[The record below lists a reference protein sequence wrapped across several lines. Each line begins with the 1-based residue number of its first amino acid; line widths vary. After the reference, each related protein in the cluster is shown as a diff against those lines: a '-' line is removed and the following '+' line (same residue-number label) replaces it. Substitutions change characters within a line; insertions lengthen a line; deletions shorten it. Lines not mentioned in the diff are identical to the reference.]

1 MHLGKHTNAIVLFLL
16 ALCVLFPFSGLDL
29 YATDRSYKFLDAA
42 LVMGVFLLTV
52 RRLALTSK
60 HLVIISLA
68 TAVILLPIY
77 PSSLDHDALI
87 HAVPLLFLLLGWMFW
102 SVIRMQNATSAILPW
117 FAQFLLVILS
127 GWSLWQL
134 LPLLLD
140 GSIDHQETY
149 AVSAGLG
156 HRNLLVQLLLILLP
170 MLLVYRLKGK
180 WSRKLE
186 LAMFVVVGTV
196 ILLLLNR
203 TGWLGLGLM
212 LGFIVYHKRRSG
224 RMSATWKW
232 LLIAVI
238 PLGLLLLFVDELYT
252 LWHHVEMT
260 FTWDDGTTRDR
271 ILLME
276 RSSQMFL
283 NAPMLGIGYG
293 MWPIEAM
300 GFDQTNMLSES
311 ASLFYKRPHNDYL
324 RLLSEGGLL
333 LGLPYLLLHTW
344 AIARSWRQY
353 RSDKSDAHLGVF
365 LMWSM
370 IILASASNYPI
381 EQPLFMVLQALALS
395 MLFPLSRS
403 FEGQLDEKRRS
414 GIARILS
421 VGLWITVVL
430 IAFDH
435 GGAKVLFE
443 KARKAQTDRDP
454 GFALAYLDAVRE
466 SADLD
471 AELRPF
477 QYWEAAWNEDLSL
490 EERTRLLQDGL
501 LLVPD
506 HPHLHEALGRSYA
519 DAGDLQQA
527 MQSFQHAVRYTPTYQ
542 AAWLGIA
549 EIHQQQGDWREA
561 FEAILR
567 ADAISITKRYR
578 DLGTP
583 LAQDSLTALAKNVVD
598 RKMQLTLIAIRNT
611 PDWSL
616 DILRKTV
623 NNRVNFD
630 HQAYVD
636 ACYYMWMHCEK
647 YEDCDLAE
655 TMINRYLPNGKDDLN
670 LEETKK

>member
-1 MHLGKHTNAIVLFLL
+1 MRLGKHTNAIVLFLL

-29 YATDRSYKFLDAA
+29 YVTDRSYKFLDTA
-42 LVMGVFLLTV
+42 LVMGLFLLTV
-52 RRLALTSK
+52 RRITLTWK
-60 HLVIISLA
+60 QLVIIPLA
-68 TAVILLPIY
+68 IVVSLLPIY

-87 HAVPLLFLLLGWMFW
+87 HAVPLLYFVLGWVFW
-102 SVIRMQNATSAILPW
+102 SVIRMHSAGSAVLPW
-117 FAQFLLVILS
+117 FAPLLLAILL
-127 GWSLWQL
+127 GWSVWQL

-140 GSIDHQETY
+140 GSIEHQETY
-149 AVSAGLG
+149 TVSAGLG
-156 HRNLLVQLLLILLP
+156 HRNLLVQHLLILLP
-170 MLLVYRLKGK
+170 MLLVSRLKGH
-180 WSRKLE
+180 WSRKIEMGLF
-186 LAMFVVVGTV
+186 LVVGSV

-203 TGWLGLGLM
+203 TGWLGLGL
-212 LGFIVYHKRRSG
+212 LLSFIVYHRKRVPSSG
-224 RMSATWKW
+224 VTWKW
-232 LLIAVI
+232 LLITLI
-238 PLGLLLLFVDELYT
+238 PLGILLFFVDELYT

-271 ILLME
+271 ILLVE
-276 RSSQMFL
+276 RSFQMFFS
-283 NAPMLGIGYG
+283 APFLGIGYG

-300 GFDQTNMLSES
+300 GFDQSGMLTES
-311 ASLFYKRPHNDYL
+311 ANLFYQRPHNDYL
-324 RLLSEGGLL
+324 RLLAEGGLL
-333 LGLPYLLLHTW
+333 LGLPYILLHAW
-344 AIARSWRQY
+344 AIVRSWRQY
-353 RSDKSDAHLGVF
+353 RADHSDAHLGVF

-381 EQPLFMVLQALALS
+381 EQPLFMVLQAFALS
-395 MLFPLSRS
+395 MLFPIKES
-403 FEGQLDEKRRS
+403 FEDQTLRKRLS
-414 GIARILS
+414 GSARILS
-421 VGLWITVVL
+421 VGLWISVVL

-443 KARKAQTDRDP
+443 KAKKAQIDRDL

-471 AELRPF
+471 KELRPF
-477 QYWEAAWNEDLSL
+477 QYWEAAWNEDLSF
-490 EERTRLLQDGL
+490 EQRTELLQDGL

-519 DAGDLQQA
+519 DAGMLQPA
-527 MQSFQHAVRYTPTYQ
+527 MRSFHQAVRYTPNYQ

-549 EIHQQQGDWREA
+549 GIHQQQGDWREA

-583 LAQDSLTALAKNVVD
+583 LAQDSLTALANKVAD

-616 DILRKTV
+616 DILRKAV
-623 NNRVNFD
+623 KNEVDFD

-636 ACYYMWMHCEK
+636 ACYYMWTHCEE
-647 YEDCDLAE
+647 YEYCDLAE

-670 LEETKK
+670 LEETKE